1 MCEPSRSGGTGRS
14 RGRAKA
20 LSHQACSPFPLSHT
34 GPRRQHSQATRVLA
48 AAAGAGTSSN
58 ILLCTKALLPKRQGS
73 QFQRPFLTSQ
83 NCPTP
88 HGPSSPQTWSKTV
101 PAGGPRWLPAQGTMA
116 RPAWMSGKGRLS
128 TESLLRARSMQG
140 APCLFSRLP
149 LPSGRRLPTSR
160 PPLRGAFGHMK
171 ARLWPQ
177 MSPCGGSGAC
187 VTAVPD
193 VGVSLLLRGHL
204 LASSPTWPTSRCR

>member
-1 MCEPSRSGGTGRS
+1 MEPEVCEPSRSGGNGRS

-83 NCPTP
+83 NCPAP
-88 HGPSSPQTWSKTV
+88 HGPSSPQTRSKTV
-101 PAGGPRWLPAQGTMA
+101 PAGGTAPGPRWLPAQGTMA
-116 RPAWMSGKGRLS
+116 RPAWISGKGRLS
-128 TESLLRARSMQG
+128 TESLLRARSIK
-140 APCLFSRLP
+140 ALHACFLVCLFPLATDCPHRGRL
-149 LPSGRRLPTSR
+149 
-160 PPLRGAFGHMK
+160 
-171 ARLWPQ
+171 
-177 MSPCGGSGAC
+177 
-187 VTAVPD
+187 
-193 VGVSLLLRGHL
+193 
-204 LASSPTWPTSRCR
+204 